1 MNKRNKT
8 ALLTRGAIIAA
19 IYVVLT
25 YITNLFGLANGA
37 VQVRLSEAL
46 CVLPVFFPEAIG
58 GLTLGCFIANLV
70 TGCIPTDIIF
80 GSVATLI
87 GAFGT
92 YFLRKKPVLA
102 VLPPIFSNAIIVP
115 FVLKYA
121 YGIGG
126 AWWYF
131 ALTVGL
137 GEIISCGV
145 FGSVIIKIVQKN
157 LKILK

>member
-19 IYVVLT
+19 IYVILT

-37 VQVRLSEAL
+37 IQVRLSEAL

-58 GLTLGCFIANLV
+58 GLTLGCFISNII
-70 TGCIPTDIIF
+70 TGCVPTDILF
-80 GSVATLI
+80 GSLATLI
-87 GAFGT
+87 GALGT
-92 YFLRKKPVLA
+92 YCLKKNHMLA
-102 VLPPIFSNAIIVP
+102 IIPPILSNAIIVP

-121 YGIGG
+121 YGLGD

-131 ALTVGL
+131 ALTVGA
-137 GEIISCGV
+137 GEIISCGLI
-145 FGSVIIKIVQKN
+145 GSVVIKFVQKN